1 METPEE
7 RRQRI
12 HREKQLST
20 RLQLATTRLE
30 AAQQERLWAIATAY
44 EAGLSIRKIAAAT
57 GLSSSRVH
65 QLLSDEESTEIPQWL
80 SQLRQ
85 QESSSADGTATGS
98 LSPETD
104 FQARLAEE
112 VEVLRW
118 CIGWLEQLARG
129 ETVTVNL
136 RAEADPKTAFVAFD
150 QARVWR
156 VLKRIAADLDDLS
169 GRKTPGENGDSTVDI
184 QVAGVKHRRRL
195 AEPEPELSSL
205 SQREQRAIL
214 REKMGLPPLYDPR
227 W

>member
-7 RRQRI
+7 RRQRVR
-12 HREKQLST
+12 REKQLSN

-30 AAQQERLWAIATAY
+30 AAQQERIWAIAAAY
-44 EAGLSIRKIAAAT
+44 EAGLSMRKIAAAT

-65 QLLSDEESTEIPQWL
+65 QLLNDEESREVPQWL
-80 SQLRQ
+80 SQLRE
-85 QESSSADGTATGS
+85 QESSSADGTVTGS
-98 LSPETD
+98 SSPETD

-112 VEVLRW
+112 VETLRG
-118 CIGWLEQLARG
+118 CIGWLEQLAHG

-136 RAEADPKTAFVAFD
+136 RAETDPKTAFVAFD
-150 QARVWR
+150 QARVLR
-156 VLKRIAADLDDLS
+156 VLKRIATDLDELS
-169 GRKTPGENGDSTVDI
+169 GRTTPAENDELTTDAQANGI
-184 QVAGVKHRRRL
+184 KHRRRL

-214 REKMGLPPLYDPR
+214 REKMGLPPSYDPH

>member
-7 RRQRI
+7 RKQRV
-12 HREKQLST
+12 HREKQLSN

-30 AAQQERLWAIATAY
+30 AAQQERLWAIAAAY

-65 QLLSDEESTEIPQWL
+65 QLLSDEEAREVPQWL
-80 SQLRQ
+80 SLLRQ
-85 QESSSADGTATGS
+85 PESSSAEGMTTGS
-98 LSPETD
+98 VSPETD

-129 ETVTVNL
+129 ERVTVNL
-136 RAEADPKTAFVAFD
+136 RAATDPKTAFVAFD

-169 GRKTPGENGDSTVDI
+169 GRKIPSENGDSTVDT
-184 QVAGVKHRRRL
+184 QMAGIKHRRRL

-214 REKMGLPPLYDPR
+214 REKMGLPPWYEPR
-227 W
+227 R

>member
-7 RRQRI
+7 LRQRVR
-12 HREKQLST
+12 REKQLSN
-20 RLQLATTRLE
+20 RLQLATARLE
-30 AAQQERLWAIATAY
+30 AAQQERLWAIAAAY
-44 EAGLSIRKIAAAT
+44 EAGLSMRNIAAAT

-98 LSPETD
+98 SSPETD

-118 CIGWLEQLARG
+118 CIGWLEQVARG

-136 RAEADPKTAFVAFD
+136 RAEADPKTALVAFD

-156 VLKRIAADLDDLS
+156 VLKRIAADLDELS

-184 QVAGVKHRRRL
+184 QVTGVKHRRRL

-214 REKMGLPPLYDPR
+214 REKLGLPPSSDPR

>member
-12 HREKQLST
+12 RREKQLSN

-30 AAQQERLWAIATAY
+30 AAQQERIWAITTAY
-44 EAGLSIRKIAAAT
+44 ESGLSIRKIAAVT
-57 GLSSSRVH
+57 GLSSSRIH
-65 QLLSDEESTEIPQWL
+65 QLLSDEESREVPQWL
-80 SQLRQ
+80 SQLRE

-112 VEVLRW
+112 VQILRG

-129 ETVTVNL
+129 ETVMVNL
-136 RAEADPKTAFVAFD
+136 RTETDPKTAFVAFD
-150 QARVWR
+150 QARVLR
-156 VLKRIAADLDDLS
+156 VLKRITADLDELS
-169 GRKTPGENGDSTVDI
+169 GRMTLTENNDAAVDTI
-184 QVAGVKHRRRL
+184 AANVKHRQRL

-205 SQREQRAIL
+205 SQREQRAIV
-214 REKMGLPPLYDPR
+214 REKMGLPPSYDPH

>member
-7 RRQRI
+7 RRQRV
-12 HREKQLST
+12 HREKQLSN

-30 AAQQERLWAIATAY
+30 AAQQERLWAIAAAS

-65 QLLSDEESTEIPQWL
+65 PLLREEESREVPQWL

-85 QESSSADGTATGS
+85 PESS
-98 LSPETD
+98 SPETD

-118 CIGWLEQLARG
+118 CLGWLEQLARG

-136 RAEADPKTAFVAFD
+136 RAETDPKTAFVAFD

-156 VLKRIAADLDDLS
+156 VLKRIAADLDELS
-169 GRKTPGENGDSTVDI
+169 GRRTPSENGDATVDP
-184 QVAGVKHRRRL
+184 VAGVKHRRRL

-205 SQREQRAIL
+205 SPREQRAIL
-214 REKMGLPPLYDPR
+214 REKMGLPPWYDPR
-227 W
+227 G

>member
-7 RRQRI
+7 LRQRVR
-12 HREKQLST
+12 REKQLSN

-30 AAQQERLWAIATAY
+30 AAQQERLWAIAAAY

-57 GLSSSRVH
+57 GLSSSRAH
-65 QLLSDEESTEIPQWL
+65 QLLRAEEAREVPRWL
-80 SQLRQ
+80 SQLGE
-85 QESSSADGTATGS
+85 QESSADEGTAVS
-98 LSPETD
+98 SSSPETD
-104 FQARLAEE
+104 LQARLAEE
-112 VEVLRW
+112 VEILRW

-129 ETVTVNL
+129 ETVVVNL
-136 RAEADPKTAFVAFD
+136 RAETDPKTAFVAFD

-169 GRKTPGENGDSTVDI
+169 GRTTPTENDASAGDAQADGI
-184 QVAGVKHRRRL
+184 KHRRRL

-214 REKMGLPPLYDPR
+214 REKMGLPPSYDPR